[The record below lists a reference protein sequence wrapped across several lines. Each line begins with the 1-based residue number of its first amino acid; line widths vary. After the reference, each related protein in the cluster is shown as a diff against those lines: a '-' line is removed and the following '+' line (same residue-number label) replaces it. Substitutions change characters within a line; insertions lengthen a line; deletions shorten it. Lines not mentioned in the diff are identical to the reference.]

1 MIYLRIAHI
10 LQLNIQYALCYKATS
25 SEMIKWPYKRDGLIW
40 VGQFNTILL
49 SQYIWNLTFYAVWDY
64 CKCKYFITLSI
75 DFPQYVLLQIAGHD
89 IYQGIANAMA
99 GDSEDAYI
107 GLGKSVVKESMN
119 LKNKMATH
127 SLKLFNK
134 I

>member
-1 MIYLRIAHI
+1 
-10 LQLNIQYALCYKATS
+10 
-25 SEMIKWPYKRDGLIW
+25 
-40 VGQFNTILL
+40 
-49 SQYIWNLTFYAVWDY
+49 
-64 CKCKYFITLSI
+64 
-75 DFPQYVLLQIAGHD
+75 LQIAGHD
-89 IYQGIANAMA
+89 IYQGIANVMA